1 MTTFQYTLT
10 LDDSEMIA
18 LTYAIDFYMAECIKQ
33 KKAAAG
39 APYWAHLDSL
49 EEIKARRHKNARQMS
64 GNTFSKSYG
73 WDEEFSKL
81 NDTVQYDKDGNPT

>member
-10 LDDSEMIA
+10 LDDNEMIA

-33 KKAAAG
+33 KEAGAG

-49 EEIKARRHKNARQMS
+49 KEIRAKRWENARQTS
-64 GNTFSKSYG
+64 GNTFGRSQSTA
-73 WDEEFSKL
+73 DF
-81 NDTVQYDKDGNPT
+81 NDWVQYDVNGNPT